1 MADAVTSTTATNGL
15 FEDLQ
20 KSIKA
25 PTKTLGKDEFLKLLT
40 YQLKVQNPLKPQD
53 GQEFASQ
60 LAQFSSLEQLTNIN
74 KQLEAQV
81 ASYALLSQ
89 TVANGNAPSYIGKMV
104 KAATPNIS
112 FDGSKPVQYGYSL
125 TTNAA
130 SAKIEIKNA
139 TGAVIRTIEPTSL
152 DLRSGEHKLTWDGK
166 DQNGSSVPSGQYSV
180 HVRAKGSS
188 GELVESKPF
197 AYGMISAVRFKQEG
211 TMMVVNGIEIPM
223 TEISDISM

>member
-1 MADAVTSTTATNGL
+1 MADAVSSTTASNPI

-20 KSIKA
+20 KSIRT

-40 YQLKVQNPLKPQD
+40 FQLKAQNPLKPQD
-53 GQEFASQ
+53 GQQFASQ

-74 KQLEAQV
+74 KQLEVQV
-81 ASYALLSQ
+81 ASYTLLSQ

-104 KAATPNIS
+104 KAASPNLN

-125 TTNAA
+125 STNAA
-130 SAKIEIKNA
+130 TAKIEIKNA
-139 TGAVIRTIEPTSL
+139 TGAVVRTIEPSAS

-166 DQNGSSVPSGQYSV
+166 DQKGSTVPSGQYSV
-180 HVRAKGSS
+180 TVTAKGSS
-188 GELVESKPF
+188 GDLVDSKPF

-211 TMMVVNGIEIPM
+211 TMMVVNGVEIPM
-223 TEISDISM
+223 AEISDISM